1 MKTRDEGLGGI
12 LRVYRGGLGTRE
24 RRALEEGRWE
34 WTDDPDEADLVP
46 VSRPGSP
53 GPSIPEPGA
62 PTLTPREREILEY
75 LADGWS
81 NEEIA
86 DRLGLSVA
94 TVKFHASSLYRALGV
109 GRRTEAVREARIL
122 GLLDW

>member
-1 MKTRDEGLGGI
+1 MREPEVRPDRI
-12 LRVYRGGLGTRE
+12 LRIYRGGLDEGS
-24 RRALEEGRWE
+24 RRTLEEGRWE
-34 WTDDPDEADLVP
+34 WTDEAGTADLELAPCSPPRRPSVPDPDA
-46 VSRPGSP
+46 
-53 GPSIPEPGA
+53 PS
-62 PTLTPREREILEY
+62 LTAREREILEY

-86 DRLGLSVA
+86 DRLGLSLA

-109 GRRTEAVREARIL
+109 GRRTEAVREARML

>member
-1 MKTRDEGLGGI
+1 MRTRDEVPGGI
-12 LRVYRGGLGTRE
+12 LRIYRGGLGTGE

-34 WTDDPDEADLVP
+34 WTDDPGGADLELAP
-46 VSRPGSP
+46 RPGTP
-53 GPSIPEPGA
+53 GPSVPDPGA
-62 PTLTPREREILEY
+62 PSLTAREREILEY

-86 DRLGLSVA
+86 DRLGLSLA
-94 TVKFHASSLYRALGV
+94 TVKYHAGSLYRALGV
-109 GRRTEAVREARIL
+109 GRRTEAVREARVL

>member
-1 MKTRDEGLGGI
+1 MRTRDEGSGGI
-12 LRVYRGGLGTRE
+12 LRIYRGGLGTRE

-34 WTDDPDEADLVP
+34 WTEDPDGANLELVP
-46 VSRPGSP
+46 RPGTPDTSVP
-53 GPSIPEPGA
+53 DPGA
-62 PTLTPREREILEY
+62 PSLTAREREILEY

-86 DRLGLSVA
+86 DRLGLSLA

-109 GRRTEAVREARIL
+109 GRRTEAVREARVL